1 MSDHL
6 PANHPPVA
14 KPKIGVLLLNLGT
27 PEATDYW
34 SVRRYLKEF
43 LSDPRVIET
52 PRLLWW
58 LILNVIILSFRPQKS
73 GHAYAQIWDK
83 EKNESP
89 LRVITRQQTKSLS
102 QRMGGED
109 NVIVDF
115 AMRYGNPSTQER
127 LEALQKAGCQKILL
141 VPLYPQYSATTTATA
156 NDKAFEVLGKMRWQ
170 PAVRTAPAY
179 FDDPK
184 YVETLARSI
193 EEGVAKLD
201 FVPDLVVT
209 SYHGMPVE
217 YLERGDPYHCQCLKT
232 TRLVREHLGWDK
244 DKLMVTFQSRFG
256 RAKWLEPYTDVT
268 LAALPGRGIK
278 KIAILA
284 PAFSADC
291 IETLEEIAM
300 QGRETFMHAGGEQ
313 FAYIPC
319 LNDSPGGMDMIESM
333 VRREL
338 SGWL

>member
-27 PEATDYW
+27 PEATDYR

-43 LSDPRVIET
+43 LSDPRVIEA

-58 LILNVIILSFRPQKS
+58 FILNVVILSFRPQKS

-83 EKNESP
+83 DKNESP
-89 LRVITRQQTKSLS
+89 LRVITRQQTEALA
-102 QRMGGED
+102 QRFGGED
-109 NVIVDF
+109 NVVVDF
-115 AMRYGNPSTQER
+115 AMRYGNPSTQSR
-127 LEALQKAGCQKILL
+127 MEALQQAGCQKILL

-244 DKLMVTFQSRFG
+244 ERIMVTFQSRFG

-319 LNDSPGGMDMIESM
+319 LNDSPGGMDMIEAM

>member
-1 MSDHL
+1 M
-6 PANHPPVA
+6 
-14 KPKIGVLLLNLGT
+14 LLLNLGT
-27 PEATDYW
+27 PDGTDYW
-34 SVRRYLKEF
+34 NVRRYLKEF

-52 PRLLWW
+52 NKFLWW
-58 LILNVIILSFRPQKS
+58 PILNLVILSFRPQKS

-89 LRVITRQQTKSLS
+89 LRVITREQTESLAERLS
-102 QRMGGED
+102 GDGIM
-109 NVIVDF
+109 VDF
-115 AMRYGNPSTQER
+115 AMRYGNPSTQSV
-127 LEALQKAGCQKILL
+127 LEKMQAAGCQKILL

-156 NDKAFEVLGKMRWQ
+156 NDKAFDALKTMRWQ

-184 YVETLARSI
+184 YIETLGNSI
-193 EEGVAKLD
+193 RDGVAALD
-201 FVPDLVVT
+201 FEPDVVIT

-217 YLERGDPYHCQCLKT
+217 YLKRGDPYHCQCYKT
-232 TRLVREHLGWDK
+232 TRLVREYLGWDK

-256 RAKWLEPYTDVT
+256 PTEWLQPYTDKT
-268 LAALPGRGIK
+268 LEALPGQGK
-278 KIAILA
+278 KKVAILA

-300 QGRETFMHAGGEQ
+300 GGKDSFMEAGGEK

-319 LNDSPGGMDMIESM
+319 LNASPGGMDFIESM

-338 SGWL
+338 AGWL

>member
-1 MSDHL
+1 MSQVFS
-6 PANHPPVA
+6 AAHPPA
-14 KPKIGVLLLNLGT
+14 QTSKIGVVLLNLGT
-27 PEATDYW
+27 PDGTDYW

-52 PRLLWW
+52 PKWLWW
-58 LILNVIILSFRPQKS
+58 PILNLAILSFRPQKS

-89 LRVITRQQTKSLS
+89 LRVITRNQTEALA
-102 QRMGGED
+102 QRLAGEG
-109 NVIVDF
+109 NVMVDF
-115 AMRYGNPSTQER
+115 AMRYGNPSTR
-127 LEALQKAGCQKILL
+127 SVLDKLQKAGCQKILL

-156 NDKAFEVLGKMRWQ
+156 NDKAFDALAEMRWQ

-179 FDDPK
+179 YRDAK
-184 YVETLARSI
+184 YVEALGNSI
-193 EEGVAKLD
+193 RDGVAALD
-201 FVPDLVVT
+201 FEPDLVLT
-209 SYHGMPVE
+209 SYHGLPQSYVD
-217 YLERGDPYHCQCLKT
+217 RGDPYEHDCRET
-232 TRLVREHLGWDK
+232 TRLVGEYLGWPEG
-244 DKLMVTFQSRFG
+244 KLLVTFQSRFG
-256 RAKWLEPYTDVT
+256 PTKWLEPATADT
-268 LAALPGRGIK
+268 LEKLPGQGVK
-278 KIAILA
+278 KVAILA

-300 QGRETFMHAGGEQ
+300 QGKETFMHAGGER

-319 LNDSPGGMDMIESM
+319 LNDSPAGMDMIEAM